1 MRKWKIYLLH
11 HTHFDIG
18 YTHTQEEV
26 FQIQMRNLEKGMAL
40 VEQNKHRPD
49 TTRFRWNPEVTFT
62 VMKWLEQA
70 KQNEIDRFVSMVR
83 DGYIGLDG
91 FYAGMLTGLCR
102 PEELAQ
108 VFAQKKQLETLTG
121 VAIQFCDDH

>member
-1 MRKWKIYLLH
+1 M
-11 HTHFDIG
+11 
-18 YTHTQEEV
+18 

-62 VMKWLEQA
+62 VMKWLAQA
-70 KQNEIDRFVSMVR
+70 NQKDIDRFVSMVR

-91 FYAGMLTGLCR
+91 FYAGMLTGCADPKNWRRSLPKR
-102 PEELAQ
+102 NNW
-108 VFAQKKQLETLTG
+108 K
-121 VAIQFCDDH
+121 H